1 VRVRSITSKYP
12 RTLDGI
18 RLLVLDLNSTLT
30 RMEEHKLKDRAKE
43 YDKKGVDIFLK
54 GKTMV
59 PYNKS
64 IPMYGCHQLAKAL
77 VVGLREMGVSAKIG
91 RYYPGNES
99 FVIFRFGKELYEV
112 LPFSRKIR
120 KVDSI
125 KREFYKTS
133 LGDKKISFK
142 GIENYT
148 YADFK
153 QDRKKAKYSF

>member
-1 VRVRSITSKYP
+1 MRVRSITSKYP

-153 QDRKKAKYSF
+153 QDKKKAKYSF